1 MLKGIL
7 LSSFVPS
14 SLLKIGFPSSASN
27 FAQPGTLAQRLLSR
41 PRKKDSRTS
50 FFKTQGVD
58 ELTYAQGSEL
68 QEKAGPPQI
77 GDGNFFGITGRAL
90 NK

>member
-27 FAQPGTLAQRLLSR
+27 FALPGTLAHRLLSR

-50 FFKTQGVD
+50 FSKTRGWMNSFTRKDQNCKKKRVRLKSAI
-58 ELTYAQGSEL
+58 ENFSESP
-68 QEKAGPPQI
+68 E
-77 GDGNFFGITGRAL
+77 GR
-90 NK
+90 